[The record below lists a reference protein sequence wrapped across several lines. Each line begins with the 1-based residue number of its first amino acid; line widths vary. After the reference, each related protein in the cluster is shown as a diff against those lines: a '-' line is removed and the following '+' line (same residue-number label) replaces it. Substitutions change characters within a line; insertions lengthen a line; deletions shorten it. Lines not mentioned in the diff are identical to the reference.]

1 MVILAAVFRVRV
13 RICVQVRFGIGF
25 ETVKTAKTYQHTAH
39 PQHCVTV
46 MSMIKGLE
54 VLVML
59 LILFGDLKEI
69 EKIQKRATK
78 LVIKLKNKSYI
89 DRLIYLNLPTLKY
102 RPLRGDMIE
111 VFKITHN
118 IYHRTVSPDLPLNE
132 RANTRGNHYKLQNHT
147 FHYDLRK
154 HFFLHAL

>member
-1 MVILAAVFRVRV
+1 MVRPHVKFANSVWCLYK
-13 RICVQVRFGIGF
+13 IGN
-25 ETVKTAKTYQHTAH
+25 
-39 PQHCVTV
+39 
-46 MSMIKGLE
+46 
-54 VLVML
+54 
-59 LILFGDLKEI
+59 LKEI

-78 LVIKLKNKSYI
+78 LIKLKNKSHI

-102 RPLRGDMIE
+102 RCLRCDMIE

-118 IYHRTVSPDLPLNE
+118 IYNTIVTPDLPFNE
-132 RANTRGNHYKLQNHT
+132 RANTRGNNYKLQNHS

>member
-1 MVILAAVFRVRV
+1 LHMAQLMPLPL
-13 RICVQVRFGIGF
+13 
-25 ETVKTAKTYQHTAH
+25 TVSCFSKIQIEGVHTY
-39 PQHCVTV
+39 VTGWLGV
-46 MSMIKGLE
+46 EFANSVWCPYKI
-54 VLVML
+54 V
-59 LILFGDLKEI
+59 DSKEI

-102 RPLRGDMIE
+102 RRLRGDMIE

-118 IYHRTVSPDLPLNE
+118 IYDRTVSPDLSLNE

-154 HFFLHAL
+154 HFFLHVL